1 MEQKIQQTENIGMVI
16 GLLKSKDIR
25 TGTSERGNYAN
36 GNIVVQVKNE

>member
-25 TGTSERGNYAN
+25 TRNPYIFLN
-36 GNIVVQVKNE
+36 KIN